1 MKNIDKER
9 IENLVREFLTAIGE
23 NPKREGLI
31 ETPKRVAKMCE
42 EIFEGIK
49 YTNDE
54 IVEVFNKT
62 FNHEGKDIV
71 IMKDIP
77 AFSYCEHHIAL
88 MYNMQVTVAYIPN
101 GKVIGLSKI
110 ARIVDMVTKRLQ
122 LQEKIGNDIAYIMSK
137 ICETE
142 DVAVYI
148 KSEHACMASR
158 GINKPGVFTNTY
170 VMNGKFKNDAKTRE
184 EFLNTI
190 R

>member
-1 MKNIDKER
+1 
-9 IENLVREFLTAIGE
+9 
-23 NPKREGLI
+23 
-31 ETPKRVAKMCE
+31 
-42 EIFEGIK
+42 
-49 YTNDE
+49 
-54 IVEVFNKT
+54 
-62 FNHEGKDIV
+62 
-71 IMKDIP
+71 
-77 AFSYCEHHIAL
+77 

-158 GINKPGVFTNTY
+158 GISKPGVFTNTY
-170 VMNGKFKNDAKTRE
+170 VMKGKFKNDIKSRE
-184 EFLNTI
+184 EFLNII